1 MTGFSRS
8 RRIARAAA
16 VTLAAIAVVALAAC
30 GGKEY
35 PNSTFLHWSDFG
47 RDIDFLWNRLLW
59 WGTAVFILVELVLVY
74 TIWRFR
80 ARPGAPEPVQTH
92 GNTALEIAWTVI
104 PAVILV
110 FIAIPTVR
118 VIFKTQAQAAAGAL
132 QVEVIGHQ
140 WWWEFKYPQYGV
152 TTANELYL
160 PIGRTVNFALK
171 TKDVLHSFWIPNL
184 GGKRDLISNRTNYMW
199 FTTDSTP
206 SAAMNGQCAE
216 YCGDSHA
223 NMKFRVY
230 TVAPGDFESWA
241 AHQKRP
247 AVFLA
252 PPAAPPVPVTPVKK
266 ASTAS
271 LAVTPADSAPPMGY
285 IFPKEK
291 IEAFAMP
298 QTPVPAG
305 LQEIPEAVLA
315 QGDPERGRQ
324 LYSRSACIGCH
335 MINGN
340 PMSMGVIGPN
350 LTHFGSRHTLAA
362 GLFPN
367 DNRHLALW
375 IKNARMMKPGVLMN
389 TQGMNQ
395 FDPMMKTMVTTGGL
409 TDAQVADIVAY
420 LRALK

>member
-1 MTGFSRS
+1 MTGFSRP
-8 RRIARAAA
+8 RRIAGAAAAAA
-16 VTLAAIAVVALAAC
+16 VLVALAAC

-47 RDIDFLWNRLLW
+47 RDIDYLWNLLLW
-59 WGTAVFILVELVLVY
+59 WGTAVFIVVEGVLVY
-74 TIWRFR
+74 TMFRFR
-80 ARPGAPEPVQTH
+80 ARPGAPAPKQTH
-92 GNTALEIAWTVI
+92 GNTALEITWTVV

-118 VIFKTQAQAAAGAL
+118 TIFKTQAQAAAGAL

-206 SAAMNGQCAE
+206 TAAMNGQCAE

-230 TVAPGDFESWA
+230 TVAAADFESWA

-247 AVFLA
+247 AVFLG
-252 PPAAPPVPVTPVKK
+252 PPAMAPAPATPVKK

-271 LAVTPADSAPPMGY
+271 LAAAPADTTPPAGY
-285 IFPKEK
+285 IFPREK

-298 QTPVPAG
+298 QTPLPAG
-305 LQEIPEAVLA
+305 LTEIPDAVLA
-315 QGDPERGRQ
+315 LGDAERGRQ

-335 MINGN
+335 VINGN
-340 PMSMGVIGPN
+340 SMSMGVIGPN

-362 GLFPN
+362 GLYPN

-375 IKNARMMKPGVLMN
+375 IKNSRMMKPGVLMN

-395 FDPMMKTMVTTGGL
+395 YDPMMKMMVTTGGL

-420 LRALK
+420 LRSLK